1 VQSHVIGKKTNKQ
14 NRHITVTGF
23 LPVVFSQR
31 NFFIGCNRDN
41 ILFRNCQLFRN
52 NPVILEFDR
61 YFKIVGHIEI
71 SFSFEET
78 GVAPEKVGHRAILL
92 PKQVP
97 GRQNYQKTET
107 EGKWIVAT

>member
-1 VQSHVIGKKTNKQ
+1 LANVICQISLKK
-14 NRHITVTGF
+14 V
-23 LPVVFSQR
+23 PS
-31 NFFIGCNRDN
+31 
-41 ILFRNCQLFRN
+41 N
-52 NPVILEFDR
+52 NGGVWKRFP
-61 YFKIVGHIEI
+61 I

-97 GRQNYQKTET
+97 GRHNYQKTET